1 LKEKEQMNDMPPE
14 HSGDISLFELG
25 EASLLQHYYWDKKM
39 GKKIHGERGLA
50 LCEGAQETGI
60 TILTG
65 IRNEDGEF
73 VFIYDRMRPREEF
86 IFHPNKKH
94 KFINV
99 AFHMSRVGGAAILPD
114 MSAIMT
120 GKTGGKKRNIKVAGF
135 DSSNEGESDFDLEIA
150 NVRTWSAAMSEISEN
165 LTWIEQQFTRY
176 GIIDDP
182 MMPISDIPMYV
193 AGRGSIQSSVELMM
207 EIEEDMK
214 DWE

>member
-14 HSGDISLFELG
+14 QSGDISMFDIG
-25 EASLLQHYYWDKKM
+25 EASLLQIYYWQKDM
-39 GKKIHGERGLA
+39 GKKIHGKAGLA

-65 IRNEDGEF
+65 IRDDEGMF
-73 VFIYDRMRPREEF
+73 VFIYDRVRPKDEYV
-86 IFHPNKKH
+86 FHTDKKH

-99 AFHMSRVGGAAILPD
+99 AFHMSRAGGAAILPD

-120 GKTGGKKRNIKVAGF
+120 GGGKKRNIKVAGF

-150 NVRTWSAAMSEISEN
+150 NDRTWSAAMSEISEN